1 MPERTA
7 KTTAAGKRGTSIRD
21 RDLDALPIACNL
33 TGREASQRKEST
45 IEVLRRAEQAR
56 EIEDGYELLFPG
68 DDEMVRGITEVVI
81 AERSCCP
88 FLAFETL
95 FEPDG
100 GPVLLRV
107 SGPPGAKDFIRD
119 ELAMTTIEE

>member
-7 KTTAAGKRGTSIRD
+7 KTTAAGKRGSIRD

-56 EIEDGYELLFPG
+56 EVEDGYEPLFPR
-68 DDEMVRGITEVVI
+68 DDEMIRGITEVVI

-88 FLAFETL
+88 SLAFENL

-100 GPVLLRV
+100 GPVLPRV
-107 SGPPGAKDFIRD
+107 SGPPDAKDFIRD
-119 ELAMTTIEE
+119 ELAMTNIGA